1 MQELYDLKEKLCKE
15 LKEYG
20 KKDKLDASSLQI
32 VDTLSH
38 ALKNVCKVIEC
49 YEAEED
55 GYSNAY
61 YGGMSNRSMPRAS
74 YGMNSYARGRGSNA
88 RRDSMG
94 RYSSRNDGGYSN
106 DEGFRMSMQDLMQD
120 APNDYV
126 RQKLM
131 DAMNGM

>member
-20 KKDKLDASSLQI
+20 KKDKLDASSLQV

-61 YGGMSNRSMPRAS
+61 GGMSNRMMPRVS
-74 YGMNSYARGRGSNA
+74 YGMNSYARGRGANA

-131 DAMNGM
+131 DAMNAM